1 VRTRGAVSSSFWLSR
16 LGRVR
21 ELSNRRYARQRAYTC
36 GLRRRQELRRVRS
49 LHVKM
54 LSRTFNLA
62 HISSYAV
69 VSQMRFSKRDISTL
83 ASRMP
88 WRETTAL
95 RQVRTARRRY
105 AASPEEAIAIL
116 LSRLSM
122 PCRVEDLEQRFYRS
136 KAAINEIFYATL
148 ECFIKWASPLVSA
161 FQGDCLQSRAQMYA
175 RKIAA
180 KSRNATQKCVGF
192 IDGTL
197 VEIAR
202 LSGLMQMATY
212 SGHKR
217 KPGLKWQVVS
227 TPDGMLFHVFGPFEG
242 RRTTC
247 TSMPSLVST
256 MFWLKDC

>member
-1 VRTRGAVSSSFWLSR
+1 
-16 LGRVR
+16 
-21 ELSNRRYARQRAYTC
+21 
-36 GLRRRQELRRVRS
+36 VRS
-49 LHVKM
+49 LRVKM

-62 HISSYAV
+62 HMSSYAV

-88 WRETTAL
+88 WREITAL
-95 RQVRTARRRY
+95 GQVRTARRRY

-136 KAAINEIFYATL
+136 KAAINEIFYETL

-161 FQGDCLQSRAQMYA
+161 FQGDYLQSRAQMYA

-202 LSGLMQMATY
+202 LSGLMQRATY

-217 KPGLKWQVVS
+217 KPVLKWQVVT

-242 RRTTC
+242 RRHDMHLYAESGLDDVLAERLLIEGAQYHLYGDSGYSST
-247 TSMPSLVST
+247 VSYHA
-256 MFWLKDC
+256 LRRSCIESG